1 LDADQLLM
9 WLEGEEPEK
18 RDTHNPSTKT
28 LQLVNIRRN
37 FSLNLCQNVPLL
49 NPFDYTE
56 RKGN

>member
-49 NPFDYTE
+49 NPF
-56 RKGN
+56 R